1 MHVKLLQ
8 LKEEEERQG
17 KVLADLKIR
26 RDQEEAFLADARSKR
41 ELEQIE
47 ADRQLRDIES
57 RKLELEQ
64 VCRSS
69 ILLLSS
75 TFTPCFDCV

>member
-1 MHVKLLQ
+1 MRVKLLQ

-47 ADRQLRDIES
+47 ADRQLRDIET

-69 ILLLSS
+69 ILLLSLI
-75 TFTPCFDCV
+75 FTPCFDCV